1 MDQFEEVERELA
13 GLAVKEAEVN
23 SAGKGAVNALNQL
36 RHHRDRS
43 FIVRAVVWLYVLA
56 IGALTV
62 FLLWKG
68 FWIGDDHAFSNL
80 FDLLK
85 VAVLPVVTLVIG
97 YYFGTEKS
105 E

>member
-13 GLAVKEAEVN
+13 GLAVKEAEVD
-23 SAGKGAVNALNQL
+23 SAGQGAMKAIGQL
-36 RHHRDRS
+36 RRNRDRS
-43 FIVRAVVWLYVLA
+43 FIVRAVAWLYVGTL
-56 IGALTV
+56 GLTIL
-62 FLLWKG
+62 FLLFKG
-68 FWIGDDHAFSNL
+68 LCRGDDNAFSNL
-80 FDLLK
+80 SDLVK